1 MNLEITGKKVEIT
14 PAIRSYVEDNLK
26 KITKFFPKI
35 DEVTLILTVQKYRNL
50 AELSIY
56 TKNGTYTSVEETTDM
71 YAAINTAF
79 DKIKKQARRKRKKII
94 SLHRKEKVEKLG
106 LLSSEQEE
114 SIPSTLS
121 IIPYKGFS
129 LKPLHLDE
137 ASVKLNMSDD
147 IFIVFRNAA
156 NDKINVIYKR
166 KDGNHGLIEPQK

>member
-1 MNLEITGKKVEIT
+1 MNLEITGKKIEIT

-35 DEVTLILTVQKYRNL
+35 DEVTLILTVQKYRNI
-50 AELSIY
+50 ADLSIH
-56 TKNGTYTSVEETTDM
+56 TDNGTYTSLEETTDM
-71 YAAINTAF
+71 YVAINTAF

-94 SLHRKEKVEKLG
+94 SLHRKEKAEKQG
-106 LLSSEQEE
+106 LLSVEKELAS
-114 SIPSTLS
+114 SSTPR

-129 LKPLHLDE
+129 LKPLHVDE
-137 ASVKLNMSDD
+137 ASARLSMSDD
-147 IFIVFRNAA
+147 IFLVFRSAA

>member
-1 MNLEITGKKVEIT
+1 MNLEITGKKIEIT
-14 PAIRSYVEDNLK
+14 PAIRSYVENNLK

-50 AELSIY
+50 AELSIH
-56 TKNGTYTSVEETTDM
+56 TDNGMYTSVEETTDM

-94 SLHRKEKVEKLG
+94 SLHRKEKVEKQG
-106 LLSSEQEE
+106 LLSEE
-114 SIPSTLS
+114 KEPTSSSTPS

-129 LKPLHLDE
+129 LKPLHIDE
-137 ASVKLNMSDD
+137 ASVRLSMSDD
-147 IFIVFRNAA
+147 IFLVFRSAA